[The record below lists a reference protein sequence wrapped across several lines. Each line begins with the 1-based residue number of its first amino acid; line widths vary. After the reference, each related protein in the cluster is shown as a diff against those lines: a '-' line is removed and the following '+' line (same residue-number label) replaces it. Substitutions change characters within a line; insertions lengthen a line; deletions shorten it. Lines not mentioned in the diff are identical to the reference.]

1 MALAASACVA
11 LAAVG
16 MLATPA
22 HAQPAAPAQV
32 APDYSG
38 TSGVIPWSAIMEKP
52 LAAGTA
58 HSGASKVPGG
68 RGSGEDGVDA
78 SNGAGN
84 ASHEELSQ
92 SSLKQSIREFNAGDN
107 AVKKPEATE
116 ENATANPL
124 RKPVT
129 SAAAKAA
136 QKSQHDQWAAIT
148 LRDEMI
154 DAALPWAFGL
164 GGLLTVGF
172 AGKVWLNYMQAKAAR
187 PGMRRRSA
195 RKRSRRS
202 SSRSGGSAG
211 SDGSPPSQI
220 FASSLSG
227 LGGQDGAGNAGSSST
242 SSTSSGT
249 TSSGTSSGSSDSA
262 SGSSARRR
270 RRSNRSQP

>member
-1 MALAASACVA
+1 MTHRPTRLMALAASACVA

-22 HAQPAAPAQV
+22 QAQPAAPAQV

-52 LAAGTA
+52 LAAGPS
-58 HSGASKVPGG
+58 HSGASKVP
-68 RGSGEDGVDA
+68 DGTDT

-107 AVKKPEATE
+107 AVKKPETTE

-136 QKSQHDQWAAIT
+136 QKSQHDPWAAIT

-195 RKRSRRS
+195 RKRSRSS
-202 SSRSGGSAG
+202 SSRSGSFGGSAG
-211 SDGSPPSQI
+211 SDGSPQSQI
-220 FASSLSG
+220 FVSSLSG
-227 LGGQDGAGNAGSSST
+227 LGGQGSAGNAGSST
-242 SSTSSGT
+242 SSSGA
-249 TSSGTSSGSSDSA
+249 SVSA

>member
-107 AVKKPEATE
+107 AVKKPETTE

-195 RKRSRRS
+195 RKRSRSS
-202 SSRSGGSAG
+202 SSRSGSFGGSAG
-211 SDGSPPSQI
+211 SDGSPQSQI
-220 FASSLSG
+220 FVSSLSG
-227 LGGQDGAGNAGSSST
+227 LGGQGSAGNAGSS
-242 SSTSSGT
+242 T
-249 TSSGTSSGSSDSA
+249 TSSGASVSA